1 MRVISSILFFVFF
14 TLGIQA
20 QKVMS
25 LDECI
30 NYAFENN
37 VELKQKAIVIDLRKQ
52 DVFESKNRFLPD
64 VKAEIAE
71 QVGHGNLA
79 TASGMINSGTSGKNS
94 LSYTSA
100 AVTSTMP
107 LYTGGYM
114 TNKKKAD
121 QFSLESALHNLEA
134 ARKDLS
140 IQISIK
146 FLQALYYKNM
156 AEVTR
161 QQCLLSKELLEKA
174 KAKVDE
180 GKSPLSEQANAEA
193 KLAADELLLAKD
205 EGNAILALV
214 DLAQLLTY
222 PDPDAFD
229 ISDEG
234 LVMPSHSKEDLT
246 LPSALSV
253 YEGCVENYP
262 TIASAKAGI
271 KEAES
276 LVLVEESKRRPTVH
290 LRASLSS
297 NYYYIFDKG
306 YHSPTFSSQFFDKN
320 PAEIIGVHVSVPIF
334 NRWSTRSAINRAKL
348 MVQNKQH
355 ELEQRRLD
363 LRNDIQQAYYNAR
376 VSIENYHAACLAK
389 KAGEMSFQFEK
400 DKYEA
405 GRSTMFDLNEA
416 NQKWLQ
422 AQQDELQAKYE
433 YFIRKRIL
441 DFYSKQ

>member
-1 MRVISSILFFVFF
+1 MRVISTILFLVFF
-14 TLGIQA
+14 TLGVQA
-20 QKVMS
+20 QTVMS

-30 NYAFENN
+30 NYALENN
-37 VELKQKAIVIDLRKQ
+37 VELKQREINIDLREQ

-64 VKAEIAE
+64 VKAEISE
-71 QVGHGNLA
+71 QVGHGNIA
-79 TASGMINSGTSGKNS
+79 TASGMMNNGTSSKNS

-100 AVTSTMP
+100 TVTSTMP
-107 LYTGGYM
+107 LYAGGYI
-114 TNKKKAD
+114 TNKRKAD
-121 QFSLESALHNLEA
+121 EFSLESALHNLEA
-134 ARKDLS
+134 AKKDLS

-174 KAKVDE
+174 KAKVEE
-180 GKSPLSEQANAEA
+180 GKAPMSEQANAEA
-193 KLAADELLLAKD
+193 KLAADQLLLAKD

-214 DLAQLLTY
+214 DLAQLMTF
-222 PDPDAFD
+222 PDPDALD

-234 LVMPSHSKEDLT
+234 LVMPSDSKEDSV

-276 LVLVEESKRRPTVH
+276 LVLVEKSKSRPTVH
-290 LRASLSS
+290 LRLNLSS
-297 NYYYIFDKG
+297 NYYNIFDKG
-306 YHSPTFSSQFFDKN
+306 YHSPVFFDQFFDYN

-334 NRWSTRSAINRAKL
+334 NRFATRSSINRAKL
-348 MVQNKQH
+348 VVQNKH
-355 ELEQRRLD
+355 RELEQRRLD

-376 VSIENYHAACLAK
+376 VSIDNYRAASLAK
-389 KAGEMSFQFEK
+389 KAGEISFQYEK
-400 DKYEA
+400 DKYDA
-405 GRSTMFDLNEA
+405 GRSTIFDLNEA

-433 YFIRKRIL
+433 YLIRQRIL

>member
-1 MRVISSILFFVFF
+1 MRVISSILFFVF
-14 TLGIQA
+14 LSIGLQA
-20 QKVMS
+20 QKVMT

-52 DVFESKNRFLPD
+52 DVLESKNRFLPD

-71 QVGHGNLA
+71 QLGHGNIA
-79 TASGMINSGTSGKNS
+79 TASGVINSGNSSKNS

-107 LYTGGYM
+107 LYTGGYNV
-114 TNKKKAD
+114 NKKKAD
-121 QFSLESALHNLEA
+121 EFSLESALYNLEA

-174 KAKVDE
+174 QANVDE
-180 GKSPLSEQANAEA
+180 GKSPVSEQANAEA
-193 KLAADELLLAKD
+193 NLAADELRLAKD

-214 DLAQLLTY
+214 DLAQLLTF
-222 PDPDAFD
+222 PDPDSLD

-234 LVMPSHSKEDLT
+234 LVMPSRSEEDLT

-253 YEGCVENYP
+253 YEACVENYP
-262 TIASAKAGI
+262 TIASAKAAI

-276 LVLVEESKRRPTVH
+276 LVLVEKSNQRPTVH
-290 LRASLSS
+290 LIANLSS

-306 YHSPTFSSQFFDKN
+306 FNSPTFINQFFDLN

-334 NRWSTRSAINRAKL
+334 NRMATRSAINRATL
-348 MVQNKQH
+348 MVQTKQY
-355 ELEQRRLD
+355 ELEQSRLD

-376 VSIENYHAACLAK
+376 VSVENYHAACQAK
-389 KAGEMSFQFEK
+389 KACEISFQFEK

-433 YFIRKRIL
+433 YLIRKRIL
-441 DFYSKQ
+441 DFYSEQ